1 MNLIAI
7 RSSENSTAGTC
18 DTVPRRFD
26 RVVAL
31 NPPSPP
37 NSGANRESMGG
48 YGQLYPVGPPA
59 PVLDFAYLVSYL
71 SDRSIPLDVIE
82 AQGLDLDT
90 AQVAARVASLAA
102 LHADERIL
110 IVARVALCCLDWDLS
125 VCTAIKHAVPSASIT
140 VYGSVLNDVVKRVQ
154 REACL
159 DYIVQGEPDETIC
172 DLVEGRPEG
181 EVAGLSWR
189 QQDRWISNPERPLM
203 KELDRL
209 PFPKWELLPYH
220 RYTMPKSSATSPVP
234 YLPMLTSRGCPF
246 GCHYCPY
253 PISQGAPFRYR
264 SPANVVD
271 EIEHLSRDLG
281 IQYIIFRDPM
291 FSLRQDRVVSICDEI
306 RRRGLAIRW
315 RCETRVDCLSEATLR
330 AMAAAG
336 CEGIN
341 FGIESADVEIQAK
354 AGRKPIKQAR
364 IIETVALCRQLG
376 IRTFGFFIV
385 GLPGDT
391 VHTVLESIR
400 FAIGLRPTWVQFNA
414 ASPMMGTPLRAWA
427 LSNGLATDEEY
438 SYRTCHEATM
448 GNENLTKDQVAALQK
463 FAVFFERYLMN
474 RGGVF
479 KDEARKDW
487 PYRLA
492 HRTADSVAL
501 LVARTVHAIGTT
513 YFVHAYALA
522 APAKVRA
529 AD

>member
-1 MNLIAI
+1 
-7 RSSENSTAGTC
+7 
-18 DTVPRRFD
+18 
-26 RVVAL
+26 
-31 NPPSPP
+31 
-37 NSGANRESMGG
+37 
-48 YGQLYPVGPPA
+48 
-59 PVLDFAYLVSYL
+59 
-71 SDRSIPLDVIE
+71 
-82 AQGLDLDT
+82 
-90 AQVAARVASLAA
+90 
-102 LHADERIL
+102 
-110 IVARVALCCLDWDLS
+110 
-125 VCTAIKHAVPSASIT
+125 
-140 VYGSVLNDVVKRVQ
+140 
-154 REACL
+154 
-159 DYIVQGEPDETIC
+159 
-172 DLVEGRPEG
+172 
-181 EVAGLSWR
+181 
-189 QQDRWISNPERPLM
+189 
-203 KELDRL
+203 
-209 PFPKWELLPYH
+209 
-220 RYTMPKSSATSPVP
+220 
-234 YLPMLTSRGCPF
+234 
-246 GCHYCPY
+246 
-253 PISQGAPFRYR
+253 
-264 SPANVVD
+264 
-271 EIEHLSRDLG
+271 
-281 IQYIIFRDPM
+281 
-291 FSLRQDRVVSICDEI
+291 
-306 RRRGLAIRW
+306 
-315 RCETRVDCLSEATLR
+315 LSEATLR